1 MFHYDFYGKT
11 LHKKLLYNTIL
22 IMLILIAGLRYRLGI
37 DTQSYMA
44 FFDLSVDGLGSIS
57 NIDFSTGKYDP
68 CFVIFCSIV
77 KTFFNAFWVVQLIQ
91 ATILNTLIF
100 KYIIRH
106 TQYIFTAVLFYF
118 ILFYLQYN
126 MEIMRAAWAI
136 IICLYAFDYARNK
149 KWLKCYALIIIASF
163 FHFSAII
170 MLFIPL
176 FLKIKF
182 NKTTMTVLIFVAVF
196 GIVFQQYFYN
206 IVALLTYSN
215 RLSSKFDSYSDS
227 IYFTQMFNI
236 NGFISL
242 LIQYVIVP
250 FISINYL
257 KSIHSKVV
265 DRLESMVFF
274 CSFFS
279 VLSIPVAI
287 MYRYAQFFYFP
298 IYIVM
303 AEALN
308 CYIQRSTRQVAINKI
323 FLFLF
328 VTTYLVFPVFL
339 SFNHKDIDGQHSTMS
354 RYYPYSSIIEKS
366 KNEDRESIYRVRADY
381 YIDDSYY
388 KK

>member
-1 MFHYDFYGKT
+1 MFHYDFHGKT

-37 DTQSYMA
+37 DTQSYMR
-44 FFDLSVDGLGSIS
+44 FFDLSAHGLGSIS
-57 NIDFSTGKYDP
+57 NIDFSTGNYDP

-149 KWLKCYALIIIASF
+149 KWLKCYALIIIASL

-182 NKTTMTVLIFVAVF
+182 NKTTMTVLIFLAVF

-206 IVALLTYSN
+206 IGALLTYSN

-236 NGFISL
+236 NGVILL

-257 KSIHSKVV
+257 KSIHSKVA

-279 VLSIPVAI
+279 VLSIPIAI
-287 MYRYAQFFYFP
+287 TYRYAEFFYFP
-298 IYIVM
+298 TYIVM

-308 CYIQRSTRQVAINKI
+308 CYIQRNTMQVAINRI

-328 VTTYLVFPVFL
+328 VTTYLVFPVFS
-339 SFNHKDIDGQHSTMS
+339 SFHRKDIDGQHSPMS
-354 RYYPYSSIIEKS
+354 RYYPYSSVIEKS
-366 KNEDRESIYRVRADY
+366 INEDRESIYRVRVDY